1 MGRFE
6 GARASV
12 ARCVARSSAVLALA
26 VALVVVSGGVA
37 RADGDPASDY
47 LVASQVF
54 LSSQSTAMS
63 PAQRQLV
70 AAVAAANRAGFA
82 IRVAV
87 ISSDY
92 DLGSVPELWDKPRDV
107 RAVPWRGVVAR
118 VQAAAV
124 AGRHAEWVWFQLAGS
139 RHRAHLSIA
148 RDGATGQP
156 RGGGSGS
163 RRRRLPYAAWHAPRE
178 LRFRRASPRRVAD
191 RRGRGALRLSRLSAP
206 RQAGSLHYLRS
217 PSSSRERGV
226 GSHCGAKRR
235 EVPRSFRLPRELRW
249 AVPGL
254 VVLCGVAVAAPIL
267 AAGHSRRSSAPTAYS
282 AVSLVSPP
290 ASSWGV
296 GDRRAPDFS
305 LRDQDGRPVSVAAN
319 RGHPVIVTFVDPL
332 CRNFCPL
339 EAQVLNQMERQIP
352 AAHRPVILSVS
363 VDVYANARRYLL
375 QDDREWRLVPEWRW
389 AVGHPADLA
398 AVWNSYRIG
407 VKVKTWRINGTVTYR
422 IDHTEAAYV
431 LDASGHERA
440 LVRVAV
446 QPAGPRTACFVSWPR
461 ERSSHQARLERA
473 GFSMYLSSS
482 VNRTP

>member
-1 MGRFE
+1 MDRLE
-6 GARASV
+6 GAQASV
-12 ARCVARSSAVLALA
+12 ARWVARSSAVLAVA

-47 LVASQVF
+47 LVANQVF

-87 ISSDY
+87 ISNNY
-92 DLGSVPELWDKPRDV
+92 DLGSVSELWDKPRAYARFLGVELSLAYRRQRLLVVMPNGFGFNWPGHATARTYRLLATVPLDS
-107 RAVPWRGVVAR
+107 RAGAGLV
-118 VQAAAV
+118 AAAEGAV
-124 AGRHAEWVWFQLAGS
+124 RRLAGASGVALPSSQPAARGGSAGRGSAGTLTIIGAAAGGIAALFAFAVIFT
-139 RHRAHLSIA
+139 RAL
-148 RDGATGQP
+148 
-156 RGGGSGS
+156 
-163 RRRRLPYAAWHAPRE
+163 RRLA
-178 LRFRRASPRRVAD
+178 RRPK
-191 RRGRGALRLSRLSAP
+191 
-206 RQAGSLHYLRS
+206 RQD
-217 PSSSRERGV
+217 
-226 GSHCGAKRR
+226 
-235 EVPRSFRLPRELRW
+235 VPRSVRLPRELRW
-249 AVPGL
+249 AIPGL

-267 AAGHSRRSSAPTAYS
+267 AVGRTRHSSAPTAYS

-296 GDRRAPDFS
+296 GERRAPDFS

-319 RGHPVIVTFVDPL
+319 RGRPVIVTFIDPL

-339 EAQVLNQMERQIP
+339 EAQVLNQMERRIP

-389 AVGHPADLA
+389 AVGRPAALA

-440 LVRVAV
+440 L
-446 QPAGPRTACFVSWPR
+446 FVWPFNP
-461 ERSSHQARLERA
+461 QDLEHVLRQLA
-473 GFSMYLSSS
+473 
-482 VNRTP
+482 